1 MTDQVGIDIGNGVG
15 YHIVSDE
22 CNDQLEQAR
31 YMRIRVDISIDKP
44 FRRGGLV
51 TSPEGEIVRVDYRYK
66 WPPTFCYQFGQLGH
80 EKQGCTIQR
89 QSEDEQLAP
98 YREWLRASFRGKLAG
113 SWVKNVAKETK
124 TTTAVT
130 KGEEQGERVTGEQ
143 GIIAPK

>member
-31 YMRIRVDISIDKP
+31 YMRIRVDISIEKP

-66 WPPTFCYQFGQLGH
+66 
-80 EKQGCTIQR
+80 
-89 QSEDEQLAP
+89 
-98 YREWLRASFRGKLAG
+98 
-113 SWVKNVAKETK
+113 
-124 TTTAVT
+124 
-130 KGEEQGERVTGEQ
+130 
-143 GIIAPK
+143 